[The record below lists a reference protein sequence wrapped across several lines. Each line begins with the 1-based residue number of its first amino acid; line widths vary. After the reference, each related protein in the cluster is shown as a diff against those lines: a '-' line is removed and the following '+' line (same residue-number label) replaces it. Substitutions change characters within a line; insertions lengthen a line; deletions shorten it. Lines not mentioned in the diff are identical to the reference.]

1 MQFYDG
7 LSIIRFWNIVE
18 NTGSQTQVLDYISSF
33 NYEGIDK
40 EGSLPADKKLQ
51 IRIPHNGWQ
60 KEVNWK
66 TYDLCDFGM

>member
-1 MQFYDG
+1 MTDFPLFDSG
-7 LSIIRFWNIVE
+7 
-18 NTGSQTQVLDYISSF
+18 ISSF

-60 KEVNWK
+60 KEVN
-66 TYDLCDFGM
+66 